1 MNWLNKYM
9 NEEKSEYSLRLTH
22 QECHKYIIVRHYSD
36 SSICTFITFSI
47 CLSAVV
53 VIDIFL
59 PTHFK
64 FIFRKVQA

>member
-22 QECHKYIIVRHYSD
+22 QECHKYIVVRYYSE

-47 CLSAVV
+47 CLSAV

-64 FIFRKVQA
+64 FIFRKVEA